1 MTPSEPD
8 QNDPM
13 KGRVGVPIPAAVQP
27 VSRGLAGGC
36 LDRRDSGQLGKRGF
50 RAQTLRVVPG
60 REQQRTRG
68 VRAGAEA
75 LLRCLRPGRGGPI
88 RSGRCQITSASSA
101 NASASRAAGGP
112 SVPRS

>member
-13 KGRVGVPIPAAVQP
+13 KGCVGVPVPAAVQP

-36 LDRRDSGQLGKRGF
+36 LDPRDPGELRERGL
-50 RAQTLRVVPG
+50 RAQTLGVVPG

-68 VRAGAEA
+68 VRAGAEDA
-75 LLRCLRPGRGGPI
+75 DERRAGLRREPAELLVE
-88 RSGRCQITSASSA
+88 
-101 NASASRAAGGP
+101 
-112 SVPRS
+112 VPHLGAQG